1 MTIALVV
8 VLVAIAVLL
17 VARFAARRPQEP
29 ARVSRVDVAEGDVGG
44 FDRDSAAEFDRLPEN
59 ARCEMLFSVALL
71 DDERSR
77 ALLEHALADASST
90 VSLAAARGL
99 VASGR
104 GSDVSAY
111 LSAHPGERSDALA
124 AALQLF
130 DIDRD

>member
-1 MTIALVV
+1 MIIAV
-8 VLVAIAVLL
+8 VLVIVAAAILL
-17 VARFAARRPQEP
+17 VARFAARQKPTP
-29 ARVSRVDVAEGDVGG
+29 AWVPRHDTGEGESGV

-71 DDERSR
+71 DDERSG
-77 ALLEHALADASST
+77 ALLEHALADDSRA

-99 VASGR
+99 VAGGR